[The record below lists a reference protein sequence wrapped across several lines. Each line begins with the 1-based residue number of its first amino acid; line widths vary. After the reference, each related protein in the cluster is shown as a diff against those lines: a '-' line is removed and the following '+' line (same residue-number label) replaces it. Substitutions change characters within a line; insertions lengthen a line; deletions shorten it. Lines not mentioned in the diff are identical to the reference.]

1 MNFTNQEL
9 STISNAIITL
19 IHNATTAKAL
29 LANEDTRAYIDKEI
43 DRLVALNVKVCG
55 MMES

>member
-19 IHNATTAKAL
+19 IHNAATAKAL

>member
-9 STISNAIITL
+9 STISSALITL

-29 LANEDTRAYIDKEI
+29 LTDGSTRAYIDKEI